1 MSNMMIN
8 DETIILQKS
17 DFPDFFVNKQHPDD
31 FKIIRQ
37 PFTEF
42 IFHRKTDHNRL
53 ILRICFK
60 MTNNVYIP
68 FTFIL
73 DTGAL
78 SQLYIND
85 ITRRLIKKRIEIDK
99 ETDIKYVR
107 ICGKRM
113 TVKQSP
119 DNHPDT
125 NILGLMALFHFGFQ
139 FTEDGD
145 FNFLNLPEFF

>member
-1 MSNMMIN
+1 MMIN
-8 DETIILQKS
+8 DETILLQKS
-17 DFPDFFVNKQHPDD
+17 DFPEYFVNKQHPDD

-37 PFTEF
+37 PITEF

-60 MTNNVYIP
+60 VSNISYIP

-73 DTGAL
+73 DTGAP

-85 ITRRLIKKRIEIDK
+85 ITRRLIKDRIEIDS
-99 ETDIKYVR
+99 ETDIEFIK
-107 ICGKRM
+107 IAGKRM
-113 TVKQSP
+113 LVKQSP

-139 FTEDGD
+139 FTEDGE
-145 FNFLNLPEFF
+145 FNFFNLPDFF